1 MHVHCGLPG
10 YFYAF
15 VVIPAQAGIQ
25 EARPEGEGMAGFYR
39 MAHWIVVPVIVIPAV
54 REWII

>member
-1 MHVHCGLPG
+1 MPS
-10 YFYAF
+10 
-15 VVIPAQAGIQ
+15 VVIPAPAGIQ

-39 MAHWIVVPVIVIPAV
+39 MAHWIVVPMIVIPAV